1 MARPHANRSEVTQP
15 RNGRAA
21 ARYVPRVKGKRS
33 PKAKSTPKAKPT
45 RKAARKGRS
54 SDAAW
59 PRDLGLEQAILD
71 APLDPVPRMVYADWL
86 QAAGDRRGEWMAL
99 HSAIEAEPTNVR
111 LRSAAVDFLGSHLDL
126 LLGPGKS
133 LLAGG
138 WIGWRAGFIDE
149 LRVQPSHKRGAIEAF
164 RSLLAHPSC
173 RFVRAVGLG
182 GLGQEAIDA
191 LVDAA
196 PPLLDTVVVVDS
208 DLHVGDSDVDA
219 LLEVPTLRRLGL
231 RPSNITKPAP
241 QLVEVASTIAGWVPN
256 WLIKGNAPNLER
268 LTLDCQSDARFL
280 PAILAALPRLKQ
292 LRLLH
297 VATSML
303 PATFAPGLELIDL
316 SYGRITDADVERFV
330 GWKGLTLLLLRTP
343 ISAGAI
349 SRLRASGVEVI
360 ASAGT
365 SRIDQDHEP
374 GSWLHHRL
382 AVDGRDGLQLIP
394 AIGRTLFNV
403 GTHHSIDGD
412 PKDATPLLDA
422 ALTFPN
428 EHLKTWAW
436 ANAAIAHE
444 RLLEFDDAE
453 LIAREGL
460 LRTPKEPNLYAI
472 IVDALRRTN
481 RLAEAIALLPRAL
494 SSIKA
499 APGPGAHA
507 GGRAACLADVL
518 FVLAQAGRH
527 DEVLELAGE
536 YEKLLDQRVDMY
548 AIVAMSLVALGD
560 VPEARKAL
568 AKATG
573 SRFAGVLA
581 HAKAVVALAAKKPD
595 VPRVIEL
602 LRSVK
607 AAPYPEWHWI
617 AKDRNLA
624 KLANYVAFVS
634 LVSS

>member
-1 MARPHANRSEVTQP
+1 MKRAPKP
-15 RNGRAA
+15 R
-21 ARYVPRVKGKRS
+21 
-33 PKAKSTPKAKPT
+33 STPKAKAKAKTKAKAKAKTKAT
-45 RKAARKGRS
+45 RKGKAAGRQGS
-54 SDAAW
+54 AAW

-86 QAAGDRRGEWMAL
+86 QAAGDRRGDWMAL
-99 HSAIEAEPTNVR
+99 QSAIEAEPTNVR
-111 LRSAAVDFLGSHLDL
+111 LRSAAVDFLGSHLEL

-133 LLAGG
+133 LLVGG

-149 LRVQPSHKRGAIEAF
+149 LRIQPSHKRGTIDAF
-164 RSLLAHPSC
+164 KALLAHPSC

-191 LVDAA
+191 LVAAA

-208 DLHVGDSDVDA
+208 DMHVGDSDVDA
-219 LLEVPTLRRLGL
+219 LLALPTLRRVGL
-231 RPSNITKPAP
+231 RPSNVTRSAP

-256 WLIKGNAPNLER
+256 WLIKGGAPNLER
-268 LTLDCQSDARFL
+268 LTLDCQADARFL

-292 LRLLH
+292 LRLPH

-303 PATFAPGLELIDL
+303 PATFAPGLALIDL
-316 SYGRITDADVERFV
+316 SYGRITDADVERFL
-330 GWKGLTLLLLRTP
+330 GWKDLTLLLLRTP

-349 SRLRASGVEVI
+349 ARLTASGVTVV
-360 ASAGT
+360 ASPGT
-365 SRIDQDHEP
+365 GRLDQDHEP

-382 AVDGRDGLQLIP
+382 AVDGRAGLQLIP

-412 PKDATPLLDA
+412 PKDAAPLLDA

-472 IVDALRRTN
+472 IVDALRRTG
-481 RLAEAIALLPRAL
+481 RLAEAVALLPRAL

-499 APGPGAHA
+499 APGPGAHS

-527 DEVLELAGE
+527 DDVLELAAE
-536 YEKLLDQRVDMY
+536 YDKLVDHRVDMH

-560 VPEARKAL
+560 VPEARKVL
-568 AKATG
+568 AKAD

-581 HAKAVVALAAKKPD
+581 HARAVVALAAKKPD
-595 VPRVIEL
+595 RARAVRFLEEA
-602 LRSVK
+602 K
-607 AAPYPEWHWI
+607 AANYPEWHWI
-617 AKDRNLA
+617 AKDKNLA
-624 KLANYVAFVS
+624 KLAGHPAFVA
-634 LVSS
+634 LVSG